1 MVDVNLNVN
10 PYYDDYDESKDFQ
23 KILFKPS
30 FAVQARELTQLQTI
44 LEKQITRHG
53 QHIFQEGS
61 VVDGLERSLDL
72 ALDYVRVKD
81 LDLESKDV
89 NISSFKGKTVK
100 GLTTGCEAL
109 VVNVG
114 DGTEGTNITSKTGP
128 KTLFLQYDK
137 TGTDKATRFFQ
148 KGETIAIKDN
158 EDIKCIALSDEK
170 YRGLGSQ
177 IQIDDGIIFAKGK
190 FLFVKKQ
197 VTILDRY
204 SFFPTLK
211 VGYDITNKFIS
222 IDSDNTLLDP
232 AQGSPNFN
240 APGAD
245 RLQYELKLNTRE
257 VESVDLDDFVELF
270 TIQDGKIPKSASE
283 PQYAELRKEF
293 ARRTFDESGNYTVN
307 PFNIRIRDH
316 LNDGSNGGRY
326 LKANGGNKDLLA
338 IGIEPG
344 IAYVQGFKYESVIT
358 EYLNIRK
365 GLDTEEIENQKISA
379 AYGNYVVVNELV
391 GSFPVDTLGTVSLRD
406 TAAKS
411 VTNTT
416 FGATA
421 TPGVEIGR
429 ARVRSVVYESGT
441 PGAADCKYRMYLF
454 DINMT
459 GKQEFADVKCITNLS
474 TVSDK
479 YLADP
484 FLTEIQ
490 GLNSNILFE
499 NNEDQFLSEDSK
511 FKMVFQDSVN
521 ADKNKL
527 KETGQFN
534 KLIYKLPE
542 DNIKR
547 IRDKNGEVETSY
559 KFRKEFEIIF
569 AENGTATLSTGLTEE
584 TFPFSAGPLSETN
597 RRVNFIVI
605 PLETKGPFKI
615 GLPINFSAAGT
626 GGTRSI
632 NILNANSASFNVQET
647 LTGSMRAKVVT
658 SLTKANAKES
668 KKILVKTGAVTINPQ
683 THPATTNGPWTLGK
697 SDCYKIKSV
706 HMSGGFGSLPNT
718 NNLEV
723 TENFILDTGQR
734 DNFYDHG
741 LLKKSPTS
749 SLNITGQLLV
759 SFEYFTH
766 DTSQGIGYFSVDSY
780 PIDDEG
786 LVANTIRTFEIPIY
800 TSSTG
805 RRFDLR
811 DSIDCRPRRNDSSIT
826 TNPPLSSNSD
836 FIIPSGGAHMM
847 SPNEEISFDLEFYL
861 PRKDKIS
868 INKEGNFSVIEGISR
883 NPIAFT
889 PQDNADSMTVALID
903 IPAFPS
909 LVSSVAKKSF
919 NRPFVKLKV
928 VNNQRYTMKDIG
940 QLEERL
946 NRVEYYTALSLLE
959 KDTSD
964 LQITDGSGNNR
975 FKNGILVDPF
985 TGHNIGD
992 ITNPDYKAS
1001 IDMKKQELRPKFTLE
1016 NIPFVLNETDSSG
1029 VTIKSKSIT
1038 LTLSNVQGTF
1048 QEKEIIVG
1056 NNSNAQ
1062 CKIINNV
1069 LAASNKVYCDEL
1081 TGTFVLSEQI
1091 KGNTSGATA
1100 TITAINLAESGDL
1113 VTLPYTQKVFAEN
1126 PFATKERN
1134 CVSELQFHWVGQ
1146 LELTPNTDNWVDT
1159 ENAPDVQVNF
1169 DNNMDAW
1176 ETLADA
1182 WQTHWNDWET
1192 VATGE
1197 EVINRER
1204 IGGRIRLEG
1213 ARGQNVFQE
1222 QNERVTTLITQQQ
1235 TRTGVQLNIQPEA
1248 LTYKLGSK
1256 LVDVSVIPFIRER
1269 EIGFR
1274 ATRLKPNTR
1283 IFAFFDN
1290 EDVSAF
1296 CTPAGGNQGDNLV
1309 TDSVGSING
1318 TFLIPNTETLRFR
1331 VGDRKFRL
1339 ADAYNRT
1346 GEAVATEFSA
1356 NVKTS
1361 AETIYTARGLL
1372 QTKEE
1377 TIISTSKANVQTVT
1391 VTDSRVDE
1399 EIQTTINNTGER
1411 FVGEVANQQIVNITN
1426 ITNNTTN
1433 VSRQASQGAPAVQGG
1448 QDIRTGG
1455 IPFTVAGGCTVNS
1468 EAERVNRIQD
1478 NAGCENGRWLDPIA
1492 QTFFIDQPGGLFVT
1506 KLDVYFKTKSTSLPI
1521 TLQIREV
1528 VNGFPGQK
1536 IIPGGEV
1543 VMFPNDINLSNDASA
1558 ATPFYFKNPVYLSH
1572 GVEYC
1577 FALLP
1582 AGNNPDYE
1590 VFVSELG
1597 QNKIGTTERV
1607 SEQPYVGILFTS
1619 ANNRTWT
1626 ARQAEDIKFSLYKAD
1641 FEVDTA
1647 GTASF
1652 TNKKIDYCNINDLTG
1667 SGNFQ
1672 VGEIVTGSV
1681 STATGVVV
1689 AYSKAKL
1696 RLEIQNVTGRFQVND
1711 ILTGS
1716 KSGVTGKLISF
1727 RDFKVNVIHPQAE
1740 QLVFHATSLSWSLKT
1755 TNNSNVLGSN
1765 FKFISVN
1772 SNNTL
1777 LDEKRV
1783 LSYSN
1788 EIGALQDKRSVNI
1801 QSVFTSGFNSISPVI
1816 DMRRLSAICIENL
1829 INNDSTDETNAT
1841 GGNAAAKYIS
1851 KMVVLDEDLDAED
1864 IKVFITADKP
1874 SGTQIE
1880 VYYKIIN
1887 NSDETELDE
1896 RPYIKMEQ
1904 VTDNGLFSIDIQD
1917 LDDFKEFEYKVPTA
1931 QLSGPNGEI
1940 QYTGIQSSNP
1950 VFTGFKVMAFKIV
1963 MLSSTT
1969 ALVPR
1974 LKDLRAI
1981 ALSV

>member
-10 PYYDDYDESKDFQ
+10 PYYDDYDETKDFQ

-44 LEKQITRHG
+44 LEKQISRHG
-53 QHIFQEGS
+53 DHIFQEGS
-61 VVDGLERSLDL
+61 VVDGLNRSLTL
-72 ALDYVRVKD
+72 TLDYVRIKD
-81 LDLESKDV
+81 LDLNSNNVDV
-89 NISSFKGKTVK
+89 SVFKGKTVK

-114 DGTEGTNITSKTGP
+114 DGTEGTNITAKTGP

-137 TGTDKATRFFQ
+137 TGTDKSTRFFAA
-148 KGETIAIKDN
+148 GETIVVVAD
-158 EDIKCIALSDEK
+158 DTIKCIAFSDEG
-170 YRGLGSQ
+170 YRGYGSQ
-177 IQIDDGIIFAKGK
+177 VQIDSGIVYAKSK
-190 FLFVKKQ
+190 FLFVQKQ

-204 SFFPTLK
+204 SFFPTVK
-211 VGYDITNKFIS
+211 VGYDITNNFIG
-222 IDSDNTLLDP
+222 IDSDTTLLDP

-245 RLQYELKLNTRE
+245 RLQYKLTLNTRE
-257 VESVDLDDFVELF
+257 VDSSDLDDFVELF
-270 TIQDGKIPKSASE
+270 TVQDGKIPKSASE

-365 GLDTEEIENQKISA
+365 GLDTEEIENQTITA
-379 AYGNYVVVNELV
+379 AYGNYVIVNEIV
-391 GSFPVDTLGTVSLRD
+391 GSFPFDTLGTVSLRD

-429 ARVRSVVYESGT
+429 ARVRSVVYDSGT
-441 PGAADCKYRMYLF
+441 PGTADCKYRMYLF

-459 GKQEFADVKCITNLS
+459 STKEFADVKCITNIS
-474 TVSDK
+474 TVADK

-490 GLNSNILFE
+490 GINSNILFFDD
-499 NNEDQFLSEDSK
+499 DQVLSEDSS
-511 FKMVFQDSVN
+511 FKIVFEDSIDAN
-521 ADKNKL
+521 KNKL

-542 DNIKR
+542 NNIKR
-547 IRDKNGEVETSY
+547 IRDSNGEVETSY

-584 TFPFSAGPLSETN
+584 TFPFAAGPLSETN

-605 PLETKGPFKI
+605 PLESVGPFQI
-615 GLPINFSAAGT
+615 GLPIDFSAAGT

-632 NILNANSASFNVQET
+632 NIVNANAASFNVQET

-668 KKILVKTGAVTINPQ
+668 RKILVKTGAVTINPQ

-697 SDCYKIKSV
+697 SDCFKIKSV

-718 NNLEV
+718 NDLEV
-723 TENFILDTGQR
+723 TDNFILDTGQR

-741 LLKKSPTS
+741 LIKKSPIS
-749 SLNITGQLLV
+749 SLSITGQLLV

-786 LVANTIRTFEIPIY
+786 LVVNTIKTFEIPVY
-800 TSSTG
+800 TSSVG

-826 TNPPLSSNSD
+826 VNPPISSNSD
-836 FIIPSGGAHMM
+836 FTIPSGGAHMM
-847 SPNEEISFDLEFYL
+847 APNESISFDLEFYL

-868 INKEGNFSVIEGISR
+868 INKEGNFSIIEGISR

-909 LVSSVAKKSF
+909 LVSSIAKKSF

-964 LQITDGSGNNR
+964 LQITDQGGNNR

-992 ITNPDYKAS
+992 IINPDYKAS

-1016 NIPFVLNETDSSG
+1016 NIPFVLDETVSSG
-1029 VTIKSKSIT
+1029 VTIKSKNII
-1038 LTLSNVQGTF
+1038 LTFSNVQGTF
-1048 QEKEIIVG
+1048 QEKEVLVG
-1056 NNSNAQ
+1056 GTSNAQ
-1062 CKIINNV
+1062 CKIINDV
-1069 LAASNKVYCDEL
+1069 LTASNKVYCDEL
-1081 TGTFVLSEQI
+1081 TGTFVVSELI
-1091 KGNTSGATA
+1091 KGATSGATA
-1100 TITAINLAESGDL
+1100 TISFIKLATSGDL
-1113 VTLPYTQKVFAEN
+1113 VTLPYNQIVFAEN

-1197 EVINRER
+1197 EIINRER
-1204 IGGRIRLEG
+1204 VGGRIRLEG

-1248 LTYKLGSK
+1248 LTHKLGSK
-1256 LVDVSVIPFIRER
+1256 LVDVSVIPFIREK
-1269 EIGFR
+1269 ELSFT
-1274 ATRLKPNTR
+1274 ATRLKPNTQ

-1290 EDVSAF
+1290 EDVSSF

-1309 TDSVGSING
+1309 TDNVGSITG
-1318 TFLIPNTETLRFR
+1318 TFLIPNTEALRFR

-1339 ADAYNRT
+1339 ADAYTRT
-1346 GEAVATEFSA
+1346 GSAVSTEFSA

-1361 AETIYTARGLL
+1361 AETIYSARGLL
-1372 QTKEE
+1372 QTAEE

-1399 EIQTTINNTGER
+1399 ETQTTINNTGER
-1411 FVGEVANQQIVNITN
+1411 FVGEVANQQIINITN

-1433 VSRQASQGAPAVQGG
+1433 VTQQATQGAPAVQGG

-1455 IPFTVAGGCTVNS
+1455 IPFTVAGGCTVSS
-1468 EAERVNRIQD
+1468 EGERLNRIQD
-1478 NAGCENGRWLDPIA
+1478 NAGCENGNWLDPIA
-1492 QTFFIDQPGGLFVT
+1492 QTFFIDQPGGLFLS
-1506 KLDVYFKTKSTSLPI
+1506 KLDVYFRTKSTSLPI
-1521 TLQIREV
+1521 TLQVREV

-1543 VMFPNDINLSNDASA
+1543 ILFPADINLSTDATA

-1626 ARQAEDIKFSLYKAD
+1626 ARQEEDIKFSLYKAD
-1641 FEVDTA
+1641 FEVNTA

-1652 TNKKIDYCNINDLTG
+1652 TNKNIDYCNINNLTG
-1667 SGNFQ
+1667 NGNFK
-1672 VGEIVTGSV
+1672 VGEVITTSGS
-1681 STATGVVV
+1681 SATGIVV

-1696 RLEIQNVTGRFQVND
+1696 RLEIQNVSGRFQTTET
-1711 ILTGS
+1711 LTGA
-1716 KSGVTGKLISF
+1716 KSGVTATLLSF
-1727 RDFKVNVIHPQAE
+1727 TDFKVNVIHPQAE

-1755 TNNSNVLGSN
+1755 TNNSNVLGTN
-1765 FKFISVN
+1765 FKFISIN

-1788 EIGALQDKRSVNI
+1788 EIDNLADKRSVNI
-1801 QSVFTSGFNSISPVI
+1801 QSVFTSGYSSISPVI

-1829 INNDSTDETNAT
+1829 INNDSTNEDNPT
-1841 GGNAAAKYIS
+1841 GGNALAKYIS
-1851 KMVVLDEDLDAED
+1851 KRVVLDEDLDAED
-1864 IKVFITADKP
+1864 VKVFITADKP

-1880 VYYKIIN
+1880 IYYKIIN
-1887 NSDETELDE
+1887 NSDETELDD
-1896 RPYIKMEQ
+1896 RPYIKMDQ
-1904 VTDNGLFSIDIQD
+1904 VTDSGLFSIDIQE

-1931 QLSGPNGEI
+1931 QLSGNNGEI
-1940 QYTGIQSSNP
+1940 QYTGTQASNP
-1950 VFTGFKVMAFKIV
+1950 VFTGFKVMAIKIV
-1963 MLSSTT
+1963 MLSSNT